1 MTFPDS
7 FGPDDIV
14 GRYDDLSASVS
25 ERNEKLQ
32 MTLTRSLSVQDGL
45 DEMLLWMAGVERCLQ
60 EPCQLPLSSTALQDV
75 ISKSIVSDFKQ
86 VDRYPVGKN
95 SISGYLKS
103 VDAFML
109 CRSQSLTHPHYTFSS
124 LKLIYPGFPMCRHR
138 IYI

>member
-1 MTFPDS
+1 MTFPGS
-7 FGPDDIV
+7 FGLDDIV

-45 DEMLLWMAGVERCLQ
+45 DEMLLWMEGVERCLQ

-86 VDRYPVGKN
+86 VDHYSVGEKQYLRLFKKCGCFHALP
-95 SISGYLKS
+95 ISKH
-103 VDAFML
+103 F
-109 CRSQSLTHPHYTFSS
+109 THPRYTFSS
-124 LKLIYPGFPMCRHR
+124 LKFIYPGFSHVQT
-138 IYI
+138 

>member
-1 MTFPDS
+1 M
-7 FGPDDIV
+7 

-45 DEMLLWMAGVERCLQ
+45 DEMLLWMEGVERCLQ

-86 VDRYPVGKN
+86 VDHYSVGEKQYLRLFKKCGCFHALPVSKH
-95 SISGYLKS
+95 
-103 VDAFML
+103 F
-109 CRSQSLTHPHYTFSS
+109 THPRYTFSS
-124 LKLIYPGFPMCRHR
+124 LKFIYPGFSHVQT
-138 IYI
+138 